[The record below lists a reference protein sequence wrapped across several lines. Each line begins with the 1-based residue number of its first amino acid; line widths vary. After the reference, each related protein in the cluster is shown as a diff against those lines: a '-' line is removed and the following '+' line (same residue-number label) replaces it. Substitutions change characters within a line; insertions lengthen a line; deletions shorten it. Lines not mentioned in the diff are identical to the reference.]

1 MFVPECLPFPAP
13 EPQSLIHGWELSQII
28 DIWQQKWGLG
38 RDEEME
44 RIVNA
49 NEDTREEVWNEWEVE
64 RMNEQMEK
72 AQDADTGEER
82 EGAQVARPSLAEA
95 RFRKDSEGRTGCDL
109 FSGMSFK
116 TRPARKL
123 RSSHSELET
132 KQL

>member
-1 MFVPECLPFPAP
+1 MNRWKR
-13 EPQSLIHGWELSQII
+13 H
-28 DIWQQKWGLG
+28 K
-38 RDEEME
+38 
-44 RIVNA
+44 
-49 NEDTREEVWNEWEVE
+49 TR
-64 RMNEQMEK
+64 
-72 AQDADTGEER
+72 TPER

-109 FSGMSFK
+109 FGSMSFK